1 MVVQIRKKSSN
12 GSSSMAALTFCYF
25 QHHCILS
32 ELLNYISTDIVLI
45 IGLFRKS
52 SSQIIDFFF
61 KNYIS
66 IAIRGSYADM
76 LIKGY

>member
-25 QHHCILS
+25 QHCILS
-32 ELLNYISTDIVLI
+32 ELLNYLSTDIVLI

-66 IAIRGSYADM
+66 IAIRG
-76 LIKGY
+76 